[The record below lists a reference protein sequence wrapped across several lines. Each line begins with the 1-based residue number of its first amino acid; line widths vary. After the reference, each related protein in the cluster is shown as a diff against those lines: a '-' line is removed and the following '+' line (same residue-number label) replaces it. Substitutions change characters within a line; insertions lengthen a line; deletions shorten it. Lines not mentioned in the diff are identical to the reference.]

1 MEFLISFILGAIF
14 GALLVVLINY
24 FQKQRARELAQEVVK
39 ETQQQKTQELEL
51 LLGRVKE
58 AFGSL
63 SMEALKQNTEEFLR
77 VANEVLS
84 KQTRTG
90 ELELE
95 SKKKLI
101 DQTLEGMKTDL
112 SRIQQL
118 ITEFEKDRAVKFGQL
133 EKQLSLALEQTSRLQ
148 ETTNQ
153 LRQALASTRGRGQWG
168 ERMAEDILRL
178 IGFVEGINYVKQ
190 RTMEAGQNRPD
201 YTFFLPQERKINM
214 DVKFPLDN
222 YLHYLEARGEKEK
235 ENFKQQFLKDVR
247 DRIKEVTN
255 REYINP
261 EDKTLD
267 YVLVFIPNEQIYAFI
282 NENDRAL
289 LDEALKKKVILCSPI
304 TLYAVLAIIRQAMEN
319 FNLQNTAGQIMT
331 LLESFYRQ
339 WQLFVKSLEKVG
351 KKIYEAQQEYE
362 NLNTTRKNQ
371 LEKPLR
377 QIDSLKKQVSPELL
391 EAEALLAEAE
401 VVENVGEAEDNQ
413 EIKEPGGEK

>member
-1 MEFLISFILGAIF
+1 MEFLIAFALGAVF
-14 GALLVVLINY
+14 GALLVILVNY
-24 FQKQRARELAQEVVK
+24 FQKHRARELAQELVNQ
-39 ETQQQKTQELEL
+39 TQQQKMQELEM

-63 SMEALKQNTEEFLR
+63 SMDALKRNTEEFLK

-95 SKKKLI
+95 GKKKLI

-112 SRIQQL
+112 SRVQEL
-118 ITEFEKDRAVKFGQL
+118 IAEFEKDRAVKFGQL
-133 EKQLSLALEQTSRLQ
+133 EKQLNLALEQTSRLQ

-153 LRQALASTRGRGQWG
+153 LRQALASTRSRGQWG

-178 IGFVEGINYVKQ
+178 MGFVEGINYVKQ
-190 RTMEAGQNRPD
+190 KTMEAGQNRPD
-201 YTFFLPQERKINM
+201 YTFFLPQARKINM

-222 YLHYLEARGEKEK
+222 YLHYLEAAGEKEK
-235 ENFKQQFLKDVR
+235 DNFKQQFLKDVR

-255 REYINP
+255 RDYINP
-261 EDKTLD
+261 EDNTLD
-267 YVLVFIPNEQIYAFI
+267 YVLVFIPNEQVYAFI

-319 FNLQNTAGQIMT
+319 FNLQNTAGQIMK
-331 LLESFYRQ
+331 LLESFYKQ

-371 LEKPLR
+371 LERPLR
-377 QIDSLKKQVSPELL
+377 QIDSLKKQVGPELL
-391 EAEALLAEAE
+391 EAEALPAEAE
-401 VVENVGEAEDNQ
+401 VVEGEGETENNLEAQ
-413 EIKEPGGEK
+413 EPGGEK